1 MKKSMHNLLIVCGS
15 GRNVGKT
22 ALVRSIINNVK
33 DKCKIAAIKVSP
45 HFHGQTKENL
55 IWQSTNCN
63 IYLENKITT
72 KDSSLF
78 FQAGAN
84 PSYYVETNDSMLEIA
99 FNKILTLIDKDSLI
113 VCESGK
119 LARYVK
125 PEILV
130 FVESTDKSLN
140 KKQIFRD
147 IADLIITTTPG
158 DFEKELISVKSKIF
172 VNTNKWSLY

>member
-1 MKKSMHNLLIVCGS
+1 MKKCMPNLLIVCGS

-22 ALVRSIINNVK
+22 ALVRSIISNVK
-33 DKCKIAAIKVSP
+33 ANCKIAAIKVSP
-45 HFHGQTKENL
+45 HIHGQTKENL
-55 IWQSTNCN
+55 IWQNTNCN

-99 FNKILTLIDKDSLI
+99 FNKILTLIGKDSLI

-119 LARYVK
+119 LACYVK

-130 FVESTDKSLN
+130 FVESSDPSLN
-140 KKQIFRD
+140 KKQTFRD

-158 DFEKELISVKSKIF
+158 DFFNELNAVNSKISAIS
-172 VNTNKWSLY
+172 NKWNLN